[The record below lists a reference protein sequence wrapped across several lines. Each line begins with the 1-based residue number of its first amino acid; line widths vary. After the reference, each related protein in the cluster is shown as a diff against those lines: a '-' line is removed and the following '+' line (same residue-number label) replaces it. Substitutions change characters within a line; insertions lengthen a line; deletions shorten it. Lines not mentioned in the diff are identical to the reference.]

1 MKKLILTCIAI
12 IIIIS
17 IALNGGNVATKAS
30 QIDVAGK
37 LIRFHVIANSDD
49 KIDQGLKL
57 KVRDSVLEYVSP
69 KLVDCKNIEESREI
83 INNEDKNIIKIAQKI
98 INKNGFKYSVATTL
112 SQEYFPV
119 KTYGNI
125 TLPQGKYEAYRI
137 IIGNGSGQNWWCVMF
152 PPLCFVDI
160 TKGNV
165 SYEKTEKEM
174 KEVLSEDE
182 YKLVDN
188 TVNNTIDKTT
198 NNNVNTIGNTKDN
211 TKNSTIDNTKDN
223 TKNSTIDNTKDN
235 TKNNTVGNTKNNT
248 IDNTKNNTIDNTI
261 NNKKIFVKFKLV
273 EFFTELLS

>member
-1 MKKLILTCIAI
+1 MKKFILSSIAI

-17 IALNGGNVATKAS
+17 IALNSSNVSGKAS
-30 QIDVAGK
+30 QSDVAGK

-57 KVRDSVLEYVSP
+57 KVRDSVLKYISP
-69 KLVDCKNIEESREI
+69 KLKDCKSIEESREI
-83 INNEDKNIIKIAQKI
+83 IKNEDKNIKKIAEMI
-98 INKNGFKYSVATTL
+98 IKKNGFKYSVATEL
-112 SQEYFPV
+112 SQENFPV

-137 IIGNGSGQNWWCVMF
+137 IIGSGTGQNWWCVMF

-174 KEVLSEDE
+174 KKVLSDDE

-188 TVNNTIDKTT
+188 TVD
-198 NNNVNTIGNTKDN
+198 
-211 TKNSTIDNTKDN
+211 
-223 TKNSTIDNTKDN
+223 
-235 TKNNTVGNTKNNT
+235 
-248 IDNTKNNTIDNTI
+248 
-261 NNKKIFVKFKLV
+261 NKKIIVKFKLV
-273 EFFTELLS
+273 EILNKLFS

>member
-1 MKKLILTCIAI
+1 MKKFILTVSTI
-12 IIIIS
+12 IIVIS
-17 IALNGGNVATKAS
+17 IVVNTSTINGKAS
-30 QIDVAGK
+30 QQDISSK

-57 KVRDSVLEYVSP
+57 KIRDAVLKYVSP
-69 KLVDCKNIEESREI
+69 KLKDCKDIEESRKI
-83 INNEDKNIIKIAQKI
+83 INNEDKNIKGISEAVIKE
-98 INKNGFKYSVATTL
+98 NGFKYSVATAL

-137 IIGNGSGQNWWCVMF
+137 IIGTGTGQNWWCVMF

-174 KEVLSEDE
+174 KNVLSEDE

-188 TVNNTIDKTT
+188 TV
-198 NNNVNTIGNTKDN
+198 
-211 TKNSTIDNTKDN
+211 S
-223 TKNSTIDNTKDN
+223 
-235 TKNNTVGNTKNNT
+235 
-248 IDNTKNNTIDNTI
+248 
-261 NNKKIFVKFKLV
+261 NKKIIVKFKL
-273 EFFTELLS
+273 TEIFSKLFS

>member
-1 MKKLILTCIAI
+1 MKKFILTVSTI
-12 IIIIS
+12 IIVIS
-17 IALNGGNVATKAS
+17 IVVNISTINGKAS
-30 QIDVAGK
+30 QQDISSK

-57 KVRDSVLEYVSP
+57 KIRDAVLKYVSP
-69 KLVDCKNIEESREI
+69 KLKDCKDIEESRKI
-83 INNEDKNIIKIAQKI
+83 INNEDKNIKGISESIIKE
-98 INKNGFKYSVATTL
+98 NGFKYSVATAL

-137 IIGNGSGQNWWCVMF
+137 IIGTGTGQNWWCVMF

-174 KEVLSEDE
+174 KNVLSEDE

-188 TVNNTIDKTT
+188 TV
-198 NNNVNTIGNTKDN
+198 
-211 TKNSTIDNTKDN
+211 S
-223 TKNSTIDNTKDN
+223 
-235 TKNNTVGNTKNNT
+235 
-248 IDNTKNNTIDNTI
+248 
-261 NNKKIFVKFKLV
+261 NKKIIVKFKL
-273 EFFTELLS
+273 TEIFSKLFS